1 MVTRSDGT
9 PSQQQLSPAAFD
21 NEDLSSEGQQLAAA
35 RAHLLMHQSGKSDG
49 RAAT

>member
-1 MVTRSDGT
+1 LDGS
-9 PSQQQLSPAAFD
+9 PQPQQQLSPAAAAD
-21 NEDLSSEGQQLAAA
+21 EGRGSEGQQLAAA